1 MKVVVLACG
10 NAVPDSED
18 FQAHLKQGGMQAQV
32 IAQPCS
38 SKVETYHL
46 LRILASGVDLV
57 WVIGCAE
64 NACRLTEG
72 SSRMGKRVQHAQEYL
87 SEIGL
92 ENERIGMSRLVPG
105 DAAALSAILADIQ
118 TRARALRPS
127 PLAR

>member
-1 MKVVVLACG
+1 MKLVVLACG
-10 NAVPDSED
+10 NALPDPES
-18 FQAHLKQGGMQAQV
+18 FAAQLKQGGIRARV
-32 IAQPCS
+32 IPQPCS

-64 NACRLTEG
+64 TACRLTEG
-72 SSRMGKRVQHAQEYL
+72 SSRMGKRVQHAQDYL

-92 ENERIGMSRLVPG
+92 ETERIGMSRLVPG

-118 TRARALRPS
+118 TRARSVRPS